1 MTVNSLIF
9 DPMDWIGKHCANGSP
24 TEDTVRAYQK
34 NINDFLQWWEEN
46 KGHSVF
52 MASQSDIME
61 YRRYL
66 ADVAGY
72 SLSTVSLKLSAVR
85 RFFDAT
91 HQLGHSAA
99 NPAKGVAVA
108 QADRGKPINH
118 RTRVFSSDDAEK
130 IRESLPAD
138 DSLCSI
144 RNRTI
149 ISLMLVDGLRRVD
162 IARVRL
168 GDIRRS
174 PEGSVLI
181 MLGCREI
188 KLQKST
194 VTLLQLYLG
203 KLGYV
208 QFPPITALHKNVFV
222 RMLKGGRPGGP
233 LCRRSVSDIVDEIL
247 RSAGVKQEG
256 MCCRALR
263 GGARNAES
271 RGGGDGCQ

>member
-1 MTVNSLIF
+1 MAVKSLIY
-9 DPMDWIGKHCANGSP
+9 DAMDWIGKHCANGSP
-24 TEDTVRAYQK
+24 TEDTVRAYQQ

-46 KGHSVF
+46 KGHPVF

-61 YRRYL
+61 YRRHL
-66 ADVAGY
+66 ADVTGY

-99 NPAKGVAVA
+99 NPAKGVAVV
-108 QADRGKPINH
+108 QADRGKQTNH
-118 RTRVFSSDDAEK
+118 RSKVFSSDDAGK
-130 IRESLPAD
+130 IQESLPAD
-138 DSLCSI
+138 NSLGSL

-168 GDIRRS
+168 GDIHLS
-174 PEGSVLI
+174 PKGTVFI
-181 MLGCREI
+181 MLGSREFE
-188 KLQKST
+188 LQKTT

-208 QFPPITALHKNVFV
+208 QFPPITALHKKIFV

-247 RSAGVKQEG
+247 RNAGVKQEG

-263 GGARNAES
+263 GGAGNVES
-271 RGGGDGCQ
+271 RGGGDGRK